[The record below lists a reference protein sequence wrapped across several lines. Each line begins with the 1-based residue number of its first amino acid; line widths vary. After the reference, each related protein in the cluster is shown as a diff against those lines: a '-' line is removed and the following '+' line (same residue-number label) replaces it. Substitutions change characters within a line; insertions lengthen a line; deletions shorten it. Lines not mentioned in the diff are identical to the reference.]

1 MEQPKPRLVEHL
13 MTFEM
18 NVGDGIVF
26 LYFQVKA
33 GLSSFFSFDM
43 IAGGGAMASGSTIV
57 DSRIQFLL
65 PSIFLR

>member
-1 MEQPKPRLVEHL
+1 MQRPKKPRPLEL
-13 MTFEM
+13 LKTFEM

-26 LYFQVKA
+26 LYFQLKVR
-33 GLSSFFSFDM
+33 LSSFLFGI

-65 PSIFLR
+65 PLISLR